1 MDGAAPGDHDT
12 MRRALKRLFR
22 FYWGEGIADDV
33 PALAYY
39 LLLSIAPFALGVAA
53 VTLRLDD
60 ALTAL
65 SVAAQINRFLPEEI
79 HPDIERLVVGTR
91 DSSPQLLV
99 VAVVAM
105 LWTTSGAIGVIERC
119 LSRMLD
125 LPRHNIVTGRLR
137 NMGLGAMVA
146 AAVIFAT
153 VATSALN
160 DLSDA
165 LSLRGTVPPGV
176 LLVLAAVGS
185 VLVFATIF
193 RYAPRCRLRWTACLL
208 GALPAGVGLQVVPT
222 VVSLYVDAVAG
233 LQAVRLFL
241 VLAVVL
247 LGLTLVA
254 ILVLVGAGIAAS
266 TERAARAAA
275 RRSRPQPVAATSPA
289 AEPEGAA
296 LRPPSGPAQVPS
308 GSGGRAVRPGA

>member
-1 MDGAAPGDHDT
+1 MW
-12 MRRALKRLFR
+12 RALRRLFR

-39 LLLSIAPFALGVAA
+39 LVLSLAPFALGVAA
-53 VTLRLDD
+53 VTLRVDD

-65 SVAAQINRFLPEEI
+65 SVAAQINRYLPEEI
-79 HPDIERLVVGTR
+79 HGDVDRLVLGTR
-91 DSSPQLLV
+91 DSSPELLV

-125 LPRHNIVTGRLR
+125 LRRHDIVTGRLR

-146 AAVIFAT
+146 AAVVLAT

-160 DLSDA
+160 DLSGA

-176 LLVLAAVGS
+176 LLVLATVGS
-185 VLVFATIF
+185 VLVFATIY
-193 RYAPRCRLRWTACLL
+193 RYAPRRPLRWRACLL
-208 GALPAGVGLQVVPT
+208 GALPAGIGLQVVPT
-222 VVSLYVDAVAG
+222 VVSVYVTAAAG

-247 LGLTLVA
+247 LGLTIVSM
-254 ILVLVGAGIAAS
+254 LVLVGAGIAAS
-266 TERAARAAA
+266 AERVARAAA
-275 RRSRPQPVAATSPA
+275 RQSRPQPVAARPPA
-289 AEPEGAA
+289 AEPERA
-296 LRPPSGPAQVPS
+296 
-308 GSGGRAVRPGA
+308 AVRSAPS

>member
-1 MDGAAPGDHDT
+1 MGN
-12 MRRALKRLFR
+12 ALQRLFR

-39 LLLSIAPFALGVAA
+39 LVLSLAPFALGVAA
-53 VTLRLDD
+53 VTLRVDD

-65 SVAAQINRFLPEEI
+65 AVAAQINRFLPEEI
-79 HPDIERLVVGTR
+79 HNDVERLVLGTR
-91 DSSPQLLV
+91 DSSPQLLL

-125 LPRHNIVTGRLR
+125 LKRHDIVTGRLR

-146 AAVIFAT
+146 AAVMLAT

-160 DLSDA
+160 DISDA
-165 LSLRGTVPPGV
+165 LALRGAVPPWM
-176 LLVLAAVGS
+176 LLMLSGVGS
-185 VLVFATIF
+185 VLVFATIY
-193 RYAPRCRLRWTACLL
+193 RYAPRKPLRWRACLL
-208 GALPAGVGLQVVPT
+208 GALPAGIGLQVVPT
-222 VVSLYVDAVAG
+222 VVSLYVSAVAG

-247 LGLTLVA
+247 LGLSIVS
-254 ILVLVGAGIAAS
+254 ILLLVGAGIAAS
-266 TERAARAAA
+266 AERAARAAA
-275 RRSRPQPVAATSPA
+275 QRSRPQPVAARPPA
-289 AEPEGAA
+289 AEPERA
-296 LRPPSGPAQVPS
+296 
-308 GSGGRAVRPGA
+308 AVRAPS

>member
-1 MDGAAPGDHDT
+1 MWRG
-12 MRRALKRLFR
+12 LQRLFR

-39 LLLSIAPFALGVAA
+39 LVLSLAPFALGVAA
-53 VTLRLDD
+53 VTLRVDD

-65 SVAAQINRFLPEEI
+65 AVAAQINRFLPEEI
-79 HPDIERLVVGTR
+79 HNDVERLVVGTR
-91 DSSPQLLV
+91 DSSPQLFI

-125 LPRHNIVTGRLR
+125 LPRHDIVTGRLR

-146 AAVIFAT
+146 AAVVFAT
-153 VATSALN
+153 IATSALN
-160 DLSDA
+160 DISDA

-176 LLVLAAVGS
+176 LLVLAGVGS
-185 VLVFATIF
+185 VLVFATIY
-193 RYAPRCRLRWTACLL
+193 RYAPRKPLRWRACLL
-208 GALPAGVGLQVVPT
+208 GALPAGIGLQVVPT
-222 VVSLYVDAVAG
+222 IVSLYVSAVAG

-247 LGLTLVA
+247 LGLSIVSM
-254 ILVLVGAGIAAS
+254 LVLVGAGIAAS
-266 TERAARAAA
+266 AERAARAAA
-275 RRSRPQPVAATSPA
+275 QRSRPQPVAAKPPA
-289 AEPEGAA
+289 AEPERA
-296 LRPPSGPAQVPS
+296 
-308 GSGGRAVRPGA
+308 AVRAPS

>member
-1 MDGAAPGDHDT
+1 
-12 MRRALKRLFR
+12 MRHVPKRLVR

-39 LLLSIAPFALGVAA
+39 LMLSLAPFALGVAA
-53 VTLRLDD
+53 VTLRVDD

-79 HPDIERLVVGTR
+79 HGDVERLVLGTR

-119 LSRMLD
+119 LSRMLQ
-125 LPRHNIVTGRLR
+125 LQRHDIVIGRLR

-146 AAVIFAT
+146 TAAILAVM
-153 VATSALN
+153 ATSALN

-165 LSLRGTVPPGV
+165 LALRGTVPPGV
-176 LLVLAAVGS
+176 LFVVAGVGS
-185 VLVFATIF
+185 VLVFATIY
-193 RYAPRCRLRWTACLL
+193 RYAPMRPLRWRACLL
-208 GALPAGVGLQVVPT
+208 GGVPAGVGLQVMPT
-222 VVSLYVDAVAG
+222 VVSLYVSAVAG

-247 LGLTLVA
+247 LGVSIIAT
-254 ILVLVGAGIAAS
+254 LVLVGAGIAAS
-266 TERAARAAA
+266 AERAARAAA
-275 RRSRPQPVAATSPA
+275 RRSRPQPVAAKPPD
-289 AEPEGAA
+289 AEPDPTAIRA
-296 LRPPSGPAQVPS
+296 PS
-308 GSGGRAVRPGA
+308 

>member
-1 MDGAAPGDHDT
+1 MWRG
-12 MRRALKRLFR
+12 LKRLFR

-39 LLLSIAPFALGVAA
+39 LVLSLAPFALGVAA
-53 VTLRLDD
+53 VTLRVDD

-65 SVAAQINRFLPEEI
+65 AVAAQINRFLPEEI
-79 HPDIERLVVGTR
+79 HGDVERLVVGTR
-91 DSSPQLLV
+91 DSSPQLLI

-125 LPRHNIVTGRLR
+125 LKRHDIITGRLR

-146 AAVIFAT
+146 AAVVLAT
-153 VATSALN
+153 IATSALN
-160 DLSDA
+160 DISDA
-165 LSLRGTVPPGV
+165 LALRGTVPPGV
-176 LLVLAAVGS
+176 LLVLAGVGS
-185 VLVFATIF
+185 VLVFATIY
-193 RYAPRCRLRWTACLL
+193 RYAPREPLRWRACLL

-222 VVSLYVDAVAG
+222 VVSVYVSAVAG

-247 LGLTLVA
+247 LGLSIVA
-254 ILVLVGAGIAAS
+254 TLVLVGAGIAAS
-266 TERAARAAA
+266 AERAARAAA
-275 RRSRPQPVAATSPA
+275 RRSRPQPVAAMPPA
-289 AEPEGAA
+289 AEPERA
-296 LRPPSGPAQVPS
+296 
-308 GSGGRAVRPGA
+308 AVRAPS

>member
-1 MDGAAPGDHDT
+1 MWRGFQ
-12 MRRALKRLFR
+12 RLFR

-39 LLLSIAPFALGVAA
+39 LVLSLAPFALGVAA
-53 VTLRLDD
+53 VTLRVDD

-65 SVAAQINRFLPEEI
+65 AVAAQINRFLPEEI
-79 HPDIERLVVGTR
+79 HNDVERLVVGTR
-91 DSSPQLLV
+91 DSSPQLFI

-125 LPRHNIVTGRLR
+125 LPRHDIVTGRLR

-146 AAVIFAT
+146 AAVVFAT
-153 VATSALN
+153 IATSALN
-160 DLSDA
+160 DISDA

-176 LLVLAAVGS
+176 LLVLAGVGS
-185 VLVFATIF
+185 VLVFATIY
-193 RYAPRCRLRWTACLL
+193 RYAPRKPLRWRACLL
-208 GALPAGVGLQVVPT
+208 GALPAGIGLQVVPT
-222 VVSLYVDAVAG
+222 IVSLYVSAVAG

-247 LGLTLVA
+247 LGLSIVSM
-254 ILVLVGAGIAAS
+254 LVLVGAGIAAS
-266 TERAARAAA
+266 AERAARAAA
-275 RRSRPQPVAATSPA
+275 QRSRPQPVAAKPPA
-289 AEPEGAA
+289 AEPERA
-296 LRPPSGPAQVPS
+296 
-308 GSGGRAVRPGA
+308 AVRAPS

>member
-1 MDGAAPGDHDT
+1 
-12 MRRALKRLFR
+12 MRHVPKRLVR

-39 LLLSIAPFALGVAA
+39 LMLSLAPFALGVAA
-53 VTLRLDD
+53 VTLRVDD

-79 HPDIERLVVGTR
+79 HGDVERLVLGTR

-119 LSRMLD
+119 LSRMLE
-125 LPRHNIVTGRLR
+125 LQRHDIVTGRLR

-146 AAVIFAT
+146 TAAILAT
-153 VATSALN
+153 MATSALN

-176 LLVLAAVGS
+176 LFVLAGVGS
-185 VLVFATIF
+185 VLVFATIY
-193 RYAPRCRLRWTACLL
+193 RYAPMRSLRWRACLL
-208 GALPAGVGLQVVPT
+208 GGVPAGVGLQVMPT
-222 VVSLYVDAVAG
+222 VVSFYVSAVAG

-247 LGLTLVA
+247 LGVSIIAT
-254 ILVLVGAGIAAS
+254 LVLVGAGIAAS
-266 TERAARAAA
+266 AERAARAAA
-275 RRSRPQPVAATSPA
+275 RRSRPQPVAARPPA
-289 AEPEGAA
+289 AEPERAA
-296 LRPPSGPAQVPS
+296 ARAPS
-308 GSGGRAVRPGA
+308 